1 MLSDNLGQAIGEGVV
16 QGSAS
21 VETPSAAEAIDALYL
36 PMEKADTRSDKAAYL
51 NYLAQ
56 QLAGEGGYGELLQAS
71 APSLEPAPLPESTP
85 IETPTGSPGIKA
97 MASLALDFVPVAGQ
111 LKAMDE
117 LWTGRD
123 RLLNVEVNRGL
134 SALALI
140 PGGKLAAKTVQ
151 WLGKTRPVMAAMQLT
166 RDSKVIESA
175 ASYSKQTVHF
185 LSEYKGVIAK
195 HTLNAAVGG
204 TSSFLSALS
213 TADAHPWRSA
223 VIGGLAGLGFGF
235 KPPVSFKN
243 TIKLGAASGGLS
255 NLTYQVIDRFGENK
269 TSMSL
274 TKFAVAT
281 YAGVVT
287 GGLTYGMPL
296 IPAAIVGFGP
306 STVINK
312 LGDVF
317 YEHWYNNAE

>member
-1 MLSDNLGQAIGEGVV
+1 M

-21 VETPSAAEAIDALYL
+21 VEPPSAAEAIDALYL
-36 PMEKADTRSDKAAYL
+36 PMEKADTRSDNAAYM

-71 APSLEPAPLPESTP
+71 APSLEPAPLPEPT
-85 IETPTGSPGIKA
+85 TGSPTIKA

-185 LSEYKGVIAK
+185 LTEYKGVIAK

-223 VIGGLAGLGFGF
+223 VIGAGASFIFGF
-235 KPPVSFKN
+235 KSPATFKN
-243 TIKLGAASGGLS
+243 TIRLGAVAGAASNSVG
-255 NLTYQVIDRFGENK
+255 QVIEKFGENK
-269 TSMSL
+269 TPISV
-274 TKFAVAT
+274 TKIGVAA
-281 YAGVVT
+281 YAGGVT
-287 GGLTYGMPL
+287 ACLTYGMPL
-296 IPAAIVGFGP
+296 IPAAIVSFGP

-317 YEHWYNNAE
+317 YERWYNSTK

>member
-1 MLSDNLGQAIGEGVV
+1 
-16 QGSAS
+16 
-21 VETPSAAEAIDALYL
+21 
-36 PMEKADTRSDKAAYL
+36 
-51 NYLAQ
+51 
-56 QLAGEGGYGELLQAS
+56 
-71 APSLEPAPLPESTP
+71 
-85 IETPTGSPGIKA
+85 PTGSPGIKA

-175 ASYSKQTVHF
+175 ASYSKQTVRLVVNNKEIIF
-185 LSEYKGVIAK
+185 K
-195 HTLNAAVGG
+195 HTLNATVGG

-223 VIGGLAGLGFGF
+223 VIGGATGFLFGF
-235 KPPVSFKN
+235 LSPTTFKG
-243 TIKLGAASGGLS
+243 TIKLSAASGGTSNFLNQYYESLS
-255 NLTYQVIDRFGENK
+255 KNK
-269 TSMSL
+269 TPISV
-274 TKFAVAT
+274 TKIAVAA
-281 YAGVVT
+281 YAGAVT

-296 IPAAIVGFGP
+296 ISAAIVSFGP

-317 YEHWYNNAE
+317 YEHWYNNTK